1 MVCGPGKLADVSS
14 YHLAQL
20 NLGLFR
26 APLDADEMAEFAAA
40 LEPINA
46 LAEST
51 PGFIWRL
58 KDDDGGSS
66 SFVDVPG
73 RDDPLWAPN
82 MSVWQDLESLK
93 HFMYKSGHSS
103 YLRRRREWF
112 QDPGQPINVL
122 WWLPA
127 GEIPR
132 LADAV
137 KRLDYLRDHG
147 PTEQGWPL
155 TKPYERPT

>member
-1 MVCGPGKLADVSS
+1 MAT

-26 APLDADEMAEFAAA
+26 APLDAEEMAEFTAA
-40 LEPINA
+40 LDPINA
-46 LAEST
+46 IAEAT

-73 RDDPLWAPN
+73 ADDPLWAPN
-82 MSVWQDLESLK
+82 MSVWRDLESLK
-93 HFMYKSGHSS
+93 HFMYKSGHAS
-103 YLRRRREWF
+103 YLRRRSEWF
-112 QDPGQPINVL
+112 QKPDRPINVL
-122 WWLPA
+122 WWIA
-127 GEIPR
+127 EGEIPT

-137 KRLDYLRDHG
+137 KRLDYLTDNG
-147 PTEQGWPL
+147 PSDYGWPL
-155 TKPYERPT
+155 TKPQPKPE